1 MPMRKIRVHVENA
14 RKKGELFQITRGR
27 WDAACARHRALARRL
42 EASVGW
48 DGDVL
53 EEALKEAEI
62 VIGVPAR
69 RERLAERAPRL
80 RWMHCTSAGVDGYL
94 PLDWLPRGVAF
105 TNNVGAHG
113 VKAEQFMGMA
123 YHLLNSRMPEIIAN
137 QRKRHWEQL
146 FSPSIR
152 GKLALIVGLG
162 DLGQGA
168 ARAARQVGLKVI
180 GVSRSGKKVPSA
192 DAAHKA
198 AALDRLLPQA
208 DYVVTA
214 VPLTPETRHVLN
226 GRRLG
231 LMKRT
236 AGVINISRGPVVD
249 NAALAGKLRRGEL
262 AGAVLDVLDAE
273 PLPPDSPL
281 WDTPNLIITPHIS
294 CDDGEHYVDI
304 SLDLW
309 FANLARFLSGK
320 PLASRVDPRRGY

>member
-1 MPMRKIRVHVENA
+1 MAMRKMRVHIENA
-14 RKKGELFQITRGR
+14 RKKGELFQVTRER

-48 DGDVL
+48 DGDML
-53 EEALKEAEI
+53 DGALRDADI
-62 VIGVPAR
+62 VIGVPSR

-105 TNNVGAHG
+105 TNNPAHG
-113 VKAEQFMGMA
+113 AKAEQFMCMA
-123 YHLLNSRMPEIIAN
+123 FHLLTSRMPEIIAN

-152 GKLALIVGLG
+152 GKVALIVGLG

-180 GVSRSGKKVPSA
+180 GVSRTGRKVPAA
-192 DAAHKA
+192 DAVHKT
-198 AALDRLLPQA
+198 AALDRLLPRA

-214 VPLTPETRHVLN
+214 VPLTPETRHLLD

-249 NAALAGKLRRGEL
+249 GAALAEKLRRGEL

-281 WDTPNLIITPHIS
+281 WDAPNLIITPHIS

-309 FANLARFLSGK
+309 FINLERFLKGK
-320 PLASRVDPRRGY
+320 PLNSRVDPRRGY